1 MDIKLNKTK
10 TVHHI
15 LPEFQK
21 FLLEIEKQPLIS
33 RIIPGRISRQQKW
46 SSILRFKISYNT
58 TSGIKCIMSKGA
70 TAQELFIICNQ
81 DDTEVVIETLNQAI
95 KQFID

>member
-1 MDIKLNKTK
+1 
-10 TVHHI
+10 
-15 LPEFQK
+15 
-21 FLLEIEKQPLIS
+21 
-33 RIIPGRISRQQKW
+33 
-46 SSILRFKISYNT
+46 
-58 TSGIKCIMSKGA
+58 MSKGA